1 MNDFPVIFHQ
11 VLITVVLCTPRILAA
26 FIVAPFFNTR
36 LITGVTRNAVA
47 FSFALIVFPILF
59 PSVGER
65 SFSILAFLGIIAKE
79 SILGTAFGFL
89 IGFFFWGVEGMGAL
103 MDRQRGAAMAEAFD
117 PSTSTQSTPLGIFFM
132 HLSIVIF
139 FTTGGFMIFLSA
151 LYESYQI
158 WPVISFLPKPDA
170 NYARFFLERVDDFI
184 KMIFLFTAPMLII
197 MFISELGLGLI
208 NRFAPQLNVFFL
220 AMPIKSALGL
230 MVLILYLPFLLPYL
244 KKYLMEYAD
253 VLNTLKLIVQ

>member
-1 MNDFPVIFHQ
+1 MNDFALLFHQ
-11 VLITVVLCTPRILAA
+11 VLIAVVLCTPRILTA

-47 FSFALIVFPILF
+47 FSFALIIFPILF
-59 PSVGER
+59 PSVGGR
-65 SFSILAFLGIIAKE
+65 SFSFLAFLGIIAKE

-89 IGFFFWGVEGMGAL
+89 IGLFFWGVEGIGAFI
-103 MDRQRGAAMAEAFD
+103 DRQRGASMAEAID
-117 PSTSTQSTPLGIFFM
+117 PSTGFQSTPLSIFFM
-132 HLSIVIF
+132 HISVILF
-139 FTTGGFMIFLSA
+139 FTTGGFLIFLSA

-158 WPVISFLPKPDA
+158 WPVISLLPKPDA
-170 NYARFFLERVDDFI
+170 NYAHFFLGRVDDFM
-184 KMIFLFTAPMLII
+184 KMIFLFAAPMIII

-220 AMPIKSALGL
+220 AMPIKSALSL
-230 MVLILYLPFLLPYL
+230 MVLILYLPFFLSYL
-244 KKYLMEYAD
+244 KKVLAQYAD